1 MVNKPEEY
9 TDKVERKAAGTKA
22 PKLSWKA
29 VYEGKQKRRA
39 TAAAKPVM
47 EMSAFWAKH
56 PLVLPA
62 KNMERAQHFA
72 CATRIFHNGSLI
84 SGGRWYGGWTNLKS
98 HKRLHMRIDDEPIC
112 EIDLNASQPTLF
124 SALPG
129 IRMNVGGDTWTDV
142 YASVV
147 ERLDAHEEPK
157 LLRMMVKQ
165 VLVEM
170 LEMGARIFI
179 RHARGYTLT
188 ELGEDVLR
196 VAQKTEEIIEDL
208 AGRVHGGKAALEG
221 ELKLTILAGFAELL
235 MKPISDF
242 RAENPNCIV
251 NLDASENL
259 AKLEYGEAHIA
270 LRAGPKPDHPDYVVS
285 NFAQISFNLYAHDS
299 YIQRFGMPKDASD
312 FGGHQFV
319 LPPSFGG
326 NLSVR
331 QWIKNIVRPDM
342 IALSS
347 QHADV
352 NFKAIFAGAG
362 MGIIEDHK
370 AKRYE
375 GFHRVLT
382 TNEEW
387 SAPIWLV
394 THVDLHLTEKVRAM
408 LRCIKS
414 ARQEE

>member
-1 MVNKPEEY
+1 MVRHNERISAESARKKGIGNM
-9 TDKVERKAAGTKA
+9 DKWAELRTAYQVAKLGTVSAAANALGFH
-22 PKLSWKA
+22 
-29 VYEGKQKRRA
+29 RA
-39 TAAAKPVM
+39 TVNR
-47 EMSAFWAKH
+47 H
-56 PLVLPA
+56 IDVL
-62 KNMERAQHFA
+62 
-72 CATRIFHNGSLI
+72 
-84 SGGRWYGGWTNLKS
+84 
-98 HKRLHMRIDDEPIC
+98 
-112 EIDLNASQPTLF
+112 
-124 SALPG
+124 
-129 IRMNVGGDTWTDV
+129 
-142 YASVV
+142 
-147 ERLDAHEEPK
+147 EE
-157 LLRMMVKQ
+157 
-165 VLVEM
+165 
-170 LEMGARIFI
+170 EMGARIFI

-208 AGRVHGGKAALEG
+208 AGRVQGGKAALEG

-235 MKPISDF
+235 MKPVSDF

-251 NLDASENL
+251 DLDASENL

-299 YIQRFGMPKDASD
+299 YIQRFGMPKDAGD
-312 FGGHQFV
+312 FDNHQFV

-326 NLSVR
+326 QLSVR
-331 QWIKNIVRPDM
+331 EWVKNIARPDM

-347 QHADV
+347 QHVDV
-352 NFKAIFAGAG
+352 NFKAVFAGIG

-375 GFHRVLT
+375 GFHPVLPP
-382 TNEEW
+382 NQEW
-387 SAPIWLV
+387 SVPIWLV
-394 THVDLHLTEKVRAM
+394 THVDLHRTEKVQAM